1 MLGLDL
7 LLDVTSFCDSNW
19 TSLSLSNLQANFV
32 YKRAR
37 GSGFFLVMEQDGED
51 YYHLNFL
58 ARDKNEHSQLF
69 FGEIKARLAPKEEHV
84 TCCCPVSPSNVGT
97 KHYCRQTVSA
107 SASPK
112 CSTKHHCSFSNAC
125 RIPCCKRSEGPRCA
139 AFRGGGG
146 SGASASTTVSTI
158 QIRLASLH
166 PSPRPP
172 SSPSCVR
179 ARLWRHYR
187 CLSHQHACWR
197 FKTVLKF
204 TASVW
209 VTWYLFHQGGS
220 PRFVNPRI
228 GSKPLRFSTLSSQT
242 NLTLS
247 VDCIQR

>member
-1 MLGLDL
+1 
-7 LLDVTSFCDSNW
+7 
-19 TSLSLSNLQANFV
+19 V

-112 CSTKHHCSFSNAC
+112 CSTKHHCSFSNGC
-125 RIPCCKRSEGPRCA
+125 RIPCCKLSEGPRCA
-139 AFRGGGG
+139 AFRGGP
-146 SGASASTTVSTI
+146 V
-158 QIRLASLH
+158 LLH
-166 PSPRPP
+166 PLQFQPSRSTSPPSARPHALRRLLRP
-172 SSPSCVR
+172 SSPVAPLPLPVSP
-179 ARLWRHYR
+179 ARVL
-187 CLSHQHACWR
+187 
-197 FKTVLKF
+197 TVQNHVEVHRKRMSDLVPF
-204 TASVW
+204 SPRRV
-209 VTWYLFHQGGS
+209 

-228 GSKPLRFSTLSSQT
+228 RSKPLRFSTLSSQT